1 MTRLLTL
8 GITAAL
14 AIALAQSQPAAAKA
28 QQAAAASKPDSK
40 VAAVKRHPDGRPLGV
55 PFNATKISDAAWRT
69 VENGTPVVYRSTAFG
84 FTKLTE
90 AENAKIQ
97 RMIDGKPDEKAEAPA
112 GMSVVEKDGK
122 LYFKRIT
129 PFGPYEWVKEK
140 TNLNAAEK
148 AVWEMSQAG
157 SPKGA
162 SKQ

>member
-1 MTRLLTL
+1 MIRLLTL

-14 AIALAQSQPAAAKA
+14 AIALAQSQPAAA
-28 QQAAAASKPDSK
+28 SKPDPK

-55 PFNATKISDAAWRT
+55 PGNATKISDAAWRT

-90 AENAKIQ
+90 TENAKIQ

>member
-1 MTRLLTL
+1 MTRLLIL
-8 GITAAL
+8 CITAAL
-14 AIALAQSQPAAAKA
+14 ATASAQAQAKS
-28 QQAAAASKPDSK
+28 QQAAAASKPDPK

-97 RMIDGKPDEKAEAPA
+97 RMIEGKPDEKTEAPA

-148 AVWEMSQAG
+148 AVWVLAQAG
-157 SPKGA
+157 NSKGEV
-162 SKQ
+162 KQ

>member
-1 MTRLLTL
+1 MIRLLTL
-8 GITAAL
+8 GITAVL
-14 AIALAQSQPAAAKA
+14 AIALAQSQP
-28 QQAAAASKPDSK
+28 AAASKPDSK

-69 VENGTPVVYRSTAFG
+69 LENGTPVVYRSTAFG

-148 AVWEMSQAG
+148 AVWEISQAG